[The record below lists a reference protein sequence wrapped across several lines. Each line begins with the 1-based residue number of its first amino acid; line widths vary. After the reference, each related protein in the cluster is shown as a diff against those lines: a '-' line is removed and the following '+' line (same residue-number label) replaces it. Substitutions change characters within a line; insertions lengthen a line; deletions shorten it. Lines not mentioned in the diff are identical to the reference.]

1 MTAHKDI
8 WELILIWTGVITS
21 IVTPF
26 LPLLQFIGITFAIIV
41 SAQTIYYRYK
51 KSKNNVW

>member
-1 MTAHKDI
+1 
-8 WELILIWTGVITS
+8 
-21 IVTPF
+21 
-26 LPLLQFIGITFAIIV
+26 LQFIGITFAIIV